1 MTIVQRSADP
11 RARDQTAQQTQHRA
25 PALLSC
31 RHRDSDALHA
41 LCVNN
46 RRRTNRQTFPRSTAQ
61 RTQTQRI
68 RTGSESNKTESTSH
82 SHNPAPPCSVP
93 PKSSR
98 NTDTI
103 RDSIRQRGSRLGVI
117 DARKHHRENR
127 TGDMLALHWK
137 RSARRELQQERNA
150 ALVWI
155 RCSLFL
161 ENCPDFLLPWA
172 LQFLPFRRENC
183 EWMSQFQG
191 FFREES
197 CSNGSR

>member
-11 RARDQTAQQTQHRA
+11 RARDQTAQQTQHHA

-41 LCVNN
+41 LYV
-46 RRRTNRQTFPRSTAQ
+46 RREKGTNRQTFPRNTAQ

-103 RDSIRQRGSRLGVI
+103 RGSIRQRGSRLGVI
-117 DARKHHRENR
+117 NARKHHRE
-127 TGDMLALHWK
+127 TQIGDMLALHWK
-137 RSARRELQQERNA
+137 RSAGRESQRERSA

-161 ENCPDFLLPWA
+161 ENCPDFLLPQVF
-172 LQFLPFRRENC
+172 QFLPFRRES
-183 EWMSQFQG
+183 W
-191 FFREES
+191 ES
-197 CSNGSR
+197 LKRPSPTNTQQLSLNPN